1 MIFSLLCHSYV
12 GMCGRGKSKIR
23 RSQSIGG
30 VIEKL
35 FYLCGMKPKSNKI
48 QIASFDDTTVVG
60 INSALVDYKLAW
72 SINTKLS
79 LDLARFDDLVFE
91 GAPFSFF
98 YYTAGENYN
107 VYNLVSLVCKEKVLF
122 PFNPR
127 LDYLFLIQ
135 NTLTAERQINIMRSL
150 REIEG
155 VVHAF
160 VLEKDKNLRQVLET
174 IADCERQMTEKKKK
188 QNDISAVRE
197 KMRAQEAQLAALRA
211 QS

>member
-1 MIFSLLCHSYV
+1 MNP
-12 GMCGRGKSKIR
+12 RDKR
-23 RSQSIGG
+23 
-30 VIEKL
+30 
-35 FYLCGMKPKSNKI
+35 I
-48 QIASFDDTTVVG
+48 QIASFDDTTVIG
-60 INSALVDYKLAW
+60 INSSLPDYKLAW
-72 SINTKLS
+72 SINNELS
-79 LDLARFDDLVFE
+79 IDLVRYDDLVFE

-107 VYNLVSLVCKEKVLF
+107 VYNLVSLVCKDKVLF
-122 PFNPR
+122 PFKPR

-174 IADCERQMTEKKKK
+174 IADCEQQMMNKKK
-188 QNDISAVRE
+188 QQNDINAVRE
-197 KMRAQEAQLAALRA
+197 KMRKQEAELAALRA

>member
-1 MIFSLLCHSYV
+1 MLSEAC
-12 GMCGRGKSKIR
+12 KS
-23 RSQSIGG
+23 GL
-30 VIEKL
+30 IEIL

-60 INSALVDYKLAW
+60 INSTLVDYKLAW
-72 SINTKLS
+72 GINNKLS
-79 LDLARFDDLVFE
+79 LDLARYDDLVFE

-98 YYTAGENYN
+98 YFTAGENYN
-107 VYNLVSLVCKEKVLF
+107 VYNLVSLVCKDKVLF
-122 PFNPR
+122 PFKPR

-150 REIEG
+150 REVEG

-174 IADCERQMTEKKKK
+174 IADCEQQMMNKKK
-188 QNDISAVRE
+188 QQNDINAVRE
-197 KMRAQEAQLAALRA
+197 KMRKQETELAALRA